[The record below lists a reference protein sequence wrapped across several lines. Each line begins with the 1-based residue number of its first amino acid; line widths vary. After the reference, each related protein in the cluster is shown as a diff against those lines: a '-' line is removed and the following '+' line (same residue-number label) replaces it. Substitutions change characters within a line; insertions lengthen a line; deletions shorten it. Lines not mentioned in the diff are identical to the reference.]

1 MSQRKKR
8 LWRECEGNLNVED
21 FVRDVEEDKE
31 RQALYRRVKET
42 SMVFEYRVVFT

>member
-21 FVRDVEEDKE
+21 FVRDVGVDEERE
-31 RQALYRRVKET
+31 ALDRRVK
-42 SMVFEYRVVFT
+42 V